1 MKTKK
6 IQIILGVL
14 VLYCS
19 AGTWAAV
26 EIKTVT
32 AARLLTDPANY
43 GYCMVYSPQL
53 TFSVNCPGGWVSLD
67 CKGSY
72 HSKET
77 SRLMWDAANLAYATE
92 SNVYVVVND
101 ARGHNGYCV
110 ADRLDVV
117 K

>member
-26 EIKTVT
+26 EAKTVT
-32 AARLLTDPANY
+32 PTRLLTDPKNY
-43 GYCMVYSPQL
+43 GYCMIYSTGL
-53 TFSVNCPGGWVSLD
+53 VFSHNCANRWISLD

-72 HSKET
+72 HSKEA

-101 ARGHNGYCV
+101 ARKHNGYCV

>member
-6 IQIILGVL
+6 IQIILGVF

-26 EIKTVT
+26 EAKTVT
-32 AARLLTDPANY
+32 PARLLTDPANY
-43 GYCMVYSPQL
+43 GYCMIYSPGL
-53 TFSVNCPGGWVSLD
+53 VFSHNCPNTWISLD

-77 SRLMWDAANLAYATE
+77 SRIMWDAANLAYAME
-92 SNVYVVVND
+92 SKLIVVVND
-101 ARGHNGYCV
+101 AKKHNGYCV
-110 ADRLDVV
+110 ADRLDVFR
-117 K
+117 